1 MVEPVMAPSPNH
13 AAPAVLER
21 LRARIRRLEGSAPA
35 AEDDGAA
42 AALGAPEIDGALP
55 WGGLKRAVLHA
66 VTGDGGVVAGFCAG
80 LAARLAGA
88 RGAVL
93 WCRREGDLYGPG
105 LHAFGL
111 TPARLILARVRRP
124 ADLLWAMEE
133 GLRSGAPAA
142 VLGEA
147 TDVPPVAARRL
158 QLAAEAGGGTGLL
171 LLPGNRNEPP
181 LPAMTRWRV
190 RPVPG
195 EESVA
200 GVGRPRWRVDLLH
213 CRGGRP
219 AAWIVEWRD
228 DETGGFAVAADL
240 RHGPDETAAR
250 PATIPERGA
259 VVGFRRAG

>member
-55 WGGLKRAVLHA
+55 WGGLKRAALHA

-124 ADLLWAMEE
+124 ADLLWAME
-133 GLRSGAPAA
+133 
-142 VLGEA
+142 
-147 TDVPPVAARRL
+147 
-158 QLAAEAGGGTGLL
+158 
-171 LLPGNRNEPP
+171 
-181 LPAMTRWRV
+181 
-190 RPVPG
+190 
-195 EESVA
+195 
-200 GVGRPRWRVDLLH
+200 
-213 CRGGRP
+213 GRP
-219 AAWIVEWRD
+219 AQRRPGCGAGRGHRRSPRRRPPPA
-228 DETGGFAVAADL
+228 TGGGSGR
-240 RHGPDETAAR
+240 RHRPLAPAR
-250 PATIPERGA
+250 QS
-259 VVGFRRAG
+259 